1 MNITSVYK
9 VHANKGTKE
18 GIVRFVS
25 ARPTQKDHVTNEEV
39 KSCNNHKI
47 QEIIMGN
54 HAITSCTNAH
64 ATTSHTTDTS
74 QASSR
79 GRSGSKWTKTLAD
92 VDNSLAACKASSLF
106 LLHDQG
112 VSQWSWA

>member
-9 VHANKGTKE
+9 VHANKRTKE

-39 KSCNNHKI
+39 KSCNNRRI

-54 HAITSCTNAH
+54 HAITPCTNAH
-64 ATTSHTTDTS
+64 ATTSHTTNVAAGKLNQDI
-74 QASSR
+74 
-79 GRSGSKWTKTLAD
+79 LAPEAFI
-92 VDNSLAACKASSLF
+92 S
-106 LLHDQG
+106 
-112 VSQWSWA
+112 

>member
-1 MNITSVYK
+1 MNITSTYK

-25 ARPTQKDHVTNEEV
+25 ARSTQKDHVTNEEV
-39 KSCNNHKI
+39 KSCNNRRI

-64 ATTSHTTDTS
+64 ATTSHTTYACMYGEEGQMGTAGMSDLVAETRWS
-74 QASSR
+74 VGR
-79 GRSGSKWTKTLAD
+79 GW
-92 VDNSLAACKASSLF
+92 
-106 LLHDQG
+106 
-112 VSQWSWA
+112 